1 MNRDEK
7 NRASHQT
14 MMITWAMLVASQ
26 AMFGVVVYFV
36 KPELFRFGLSS
47 PIFGNDILVILGAA
61 FAAFAAIIASAKARS
76 HFIAK
81 AIELQKVELVQTA
94 MILGSALC
102 EAASLIGVF
111 LAFVADYPY
120 WWVFLAA
127 GALAML
133 VHMPRRANI
142 DSATYRIEE

>member
-1 MNRDEK
+1 MNRHEK

-26 AMFGVVVYFV
+26 AFLGIFIYFA
-36 KPELFRFGLSS
+36 KAPLFRFDLSA
-47 PIFGNDILVILGAA
+47 PVFGDVAMTVTGAA
-61 FAAFAAIIASAKARS
+61 AVAFAVIVASFIARS
-76 HFIAK
+76 HFLAK

-111 LAFVADYPY
+111 LAFMADYPY
-120 WWVFLAA
+120 WWVFVAA

-133 VHMPRRANI
+133 VHMPRRASI
-142 DSATYRIEE
+142 DAATYRIDR